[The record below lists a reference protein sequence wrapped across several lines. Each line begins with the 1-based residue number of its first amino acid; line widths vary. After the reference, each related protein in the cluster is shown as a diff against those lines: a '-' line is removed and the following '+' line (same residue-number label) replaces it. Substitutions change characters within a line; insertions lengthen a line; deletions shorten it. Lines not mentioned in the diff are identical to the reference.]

1 TTARS
6 VQGGHALLH
15 ALLLRDVPATR
26 HGGGVHPLPHPRR
39 RCGSPEE
46 ARALRKRCG
55 RGPAAHGQL
64 GPRGRLDHTAG
75 DPADHHRPAATS
87 RESFPALHHLPG
99 IPGDGGV
106 AADRRCEHRRDPGS
120 APTCGR
126 PGLPARRPRHP
137 RHRFGGRVLRGERQ
151 DALGP
156 GGARPQHRGRAHA
169 GLPLVRRPLVEHPCP
184 RRDPPG
190 SGEEPSPT
198 HPRHH
203 SGTGPGLRACDRR
216 APGGLAHA
224 SGGLQRRPR
233 GRPCPWT
240 GSGGPCDGR
249 CTRAPGNAGHEGRR
263 RGTASVSVRSGRVC
277 PYDWDVP
284 GGVQQ
289 PVGDLAEELVAMG
302 HSVSVLAPVEDTE
315 APLPEYLVPA
325 GRPVPV
331 PYNGSVARVSFG
343 PRTAVRVRRWVTEGD
358 FDVLHIHEPSA
369 PSVSLLA
376 CWAAQGPV
384 VATFHTSNPRSRAMT
399 VGSTALRSAL
409 EKINAGI
416 AVSEAARRTLVEH
429 MGGDAVLIPNGVSV
443 RSFAHAEP
451 LPGWP
456 GSGGSLGFLGRA
468 DEPRKGLA
476 TLTDAFALLA
486 PGRPG
491 LRLMIAGP
499 GDPSA
504 ALESVPAPLRERV
517 VVLGRLDD
525 ADKARAYH
533 SADVFCAPNLGG
545 ESFG

>member
-1 TTARS
+1 MSMR
-6 VQGGHALLH
+6 
-15 ALLLRDVPATR
+15 
-26 HGGGVHPLPHPRR
+26 
-39 RCGSPEE
+39 
-46 ARALRKRCG
+46 
-55 RGPAAHGQL
+55 
-64 GPRGRLDHTAG
+64 
-75 DPADHHRPAATS
+75 
-87 RESFPALHHLPG
+87 
-99 IPGDGGV
+99 I
-106 AADRRCEHRRDPGS
+106 
-120 APTCGR
+120 
-126 PGLPARRPRHP
+126 GL
-137 RHRFGGRVLRGERQ
+137 
-151 DALGP
+151 
-156 GGARPQHRGRAHA
+156 
-169 GLPLVRRPLVEHPCP
+169 
-184 RRDPPG
+184 
-190 SGEEPSPT
+190 
-198 HPRHH
+198 
-203 SGTGPGLRACDRR
+203 
-216 APGGLAHA
+216 
-224 SGGLQRRPR
+224 
-233 GRPCPWT
+233 
-240 GSGGPCDGR
+240 
-249 CTRAPGNAGHEGRR
+249 
-263 RGTASVSVRSGRVC
+263 VC
-277 PYDWDVP
+277 PYAWDVP

-289 PVGDLAEELVAMG
+289 HVGDLAEELVAMG

-409 EKINAGI
+409 EKVNAGI

-476 TLTDAFALLA
+476 TLTDAFTLLA

-491 LRLMIAGP
+491 LRLMVAGP

-545 ESFG
+545 ESFGIVLTEAMAAGAAIVASDIPAFSAVLDAGRAGALFRVGDAYHLAEQAAALLDAPERRADLSRAARRAVRIYDWKTVAADVARVYAAVLPTDRRMLRGGPR